1 MVEGKSLNNQLEFF
15 RDQVLMAKKKKHQ
28 NIHRNVWIHSAVG
41 VDSYVQFVLNTQS
54 FSLTELNTPLLFFCC
69 IFTESRSYREFLQT
83 ATTSFRDVLNVTVK
97 LTHTFSFLQTAAS
110 KKT

>member
-54 FSLTELNTPLLFFCC
+54 FF
-69 IFTESRSYREFLQT
+69 
-83 ATTSFRDVLNVTVK
+83 
-97 LTHTFSFLQTAAS
+97 
-110 KKT
+110 